1 MNLNRHAV
9 ASMSS
14 GIGDDVSVAPL
25 YNVNNGKILANF
37 VAVEALPVL
46 NRRVKRTDGSMAE
59 QLSKNV
65 TKILE
70 DLVSFQQHFKLQKA
84 WS

>member
-84 WS
+84 

>member
-1 MNLNRHAV
+1 
-9 ASMSS
+9 MSS
-14 GIGDDVSVAPL
+14 GIGDDVSVVPL
-25 YNVNNGKILANF
+25 YNANNGKILANF

-46 NRRVKRTDGSMAE
+46 HRRVKRTDGSMAE

-70 DLVSFQQHFKLQKA
+70 DLVSISHSFNFKKLA
-84 WS
+84 CT